1 MQYRNLSKNFSRT
14 KFIKN
19 YEFIQG
25 KKLAAKNAYSK
36 DDKDYHVTAKAAS
49 NKDSDNAV

>member
-14 KFIKN
+14 KFINN

-25 KKLAAKNAYSK
+25 NKLAAKNSHSK
-36 DDKDYHVTAKAAS
+36 DDKDYQHTAKAAS
-49 NKDSDNAV
+49 NKV